1 MVAISI
7 LMVGSTSRILRFPW
21 ISCGGPRF
29 IGGKIRAVFVPRK
42 NMEKKENRRRFAFKL
57 FCLWRLFG
65 IGQCFLFGQSW
76 QLCLFQ
82 KRLCHT
88 FLITILPEKTW
99 TRMEVVRNRPRF
111 PRDRTILITLSRAMH
126 PYNWQMVGFC
136 NCSCCSTAT
145 GFRSVLFTIF
155 CWFPFRS
162 LPSPQTFV
170 QDVVLFYRSSIDGL
184 PKTWFTVGRSLF
196 QPSRFPLVFHWF
208 FRHGPSHPSWILHP
222 SKFQQFDPE
231 KLLSAPKGE

>member
-1 MVAISI
+1 MGAPDLLGVR
-7 LMVGSTSRILRFPW
+7 LGLFLFQEKTWKRKRIVEDLLSNF
-21 ISCGGPRF
+21 S
-29 IGGKIRAVFVPRK
+29 VFG
-42 NMEKKENRRRFAFKL
+42 AFL
-57 FCLWRLFG
+57 ALANAFCLAKADS
-65 IGQCFLFGQSW
+65 CV
-76 QLCLFQ
+76 LFQ

-136 NCSCCSTAT
+136 NCSCCSAAT